1 MNAQLPADYFPDI
14 PSAQAAVPEAAAPV
28 PRFRDVGDLT
38 LDLFNHDGRVDA
50 EWLGLSLQEFA
61 LLWRLAAAPG
71 KRLTSPELSADASR
85 VAIDPGG
92 DAIAVHVSQARAKLV
107 AAGLPHLLRSD
118 PEDGHF
124 IEPPPVG
131 SDLPPFAEG

>member
-1 MNAQLPADYFPDI
+1 MNAPLPSGYFLGRLQDEPD
-14 PSAQAAVPEAAAPV
+14 A
-28 PRFRDVGDLT
+28 PRFRAVGDLT

-50 EWLGLSLQEFA
+50 EWLGLSLAEFA

-71 KRLTSPELSADASR
+71 KRLTGPELRADSKRAGL
-85 VAIDPGG
+85 DGGG
-92 DAIAVHVSQARAKLV
+92 DGVAAHMAKARAKLV

-124 IEPPPVG
+124 I
-131 SDLPPFAEG
+131 DLPPPASGLAPFAAD

>member
-1 MNAQLPADYFPDI
+1 MNAPLPSCYFPDI
-14 PSAQAAVPEAAAPV
+14 PEAEAAV
-28 PRFRDVGDLT
+28 PRFRAVGDLT

-71 KRLTSPELSADASR
+71 ERLTSPELSADARR
-85 VAIDPGG
+85 VAFDPGG
-92 DAIAVHVSQARAKLV
+92 DAIAVHMAQVRAKLV

-124 IEPPPVG
+124 IDPPPAG
-131 SDLPPFAEG
+131 SHLAPFAAG